1 MSAPTRIRLRVAPGA
16 ARSDVVGRH
25 GDGWKVRVAA
35 APERGKANDAL
46 VGLLAKVLLVSQ
58 ADVAVVSG
66 FGSRDKIVA
75 VNGIDATRA
84 DEALARAAS
93 ETGLK

>member
-35 APERGKANDAL
+35 APDRGKANAAL
-46 VGLLAKVLLVSQ
+46 IGLLAKVLLVPQS
-58 ADVAVVSG
+58 DVAVVSG
-66 FGSRDKIVA
+66 FSSRDKIVA
-75 VNGIDATRA
+75 VNGIDPTRA
-84 DEALARAAS
+84 DEALARAANGT
-93 ETGLK
+93 ETQ

>member
-1 MSAPTRIRLRVAPGA
+1 MSASTRIRLRVAPGA

-46 VGLLAKVLLVSQ
+46 VGLVAKVLLVSQ

-75 VNGIDATRA
+75 VNGIDATRV

-93 ETGLK
+93 EARL

>member
-1 MSAPTRIRLRVAPGA
+1 MSEPTRIRLRVAPGA

-46 VGLLAKVLLVSQ
+46 IGLLAKVLLVPQ
-58 ADVAVVSG
+58 VDVAVVSG
-66 FGSRDKIVA
+66 FASRDKIVA
-75 VNGIDATRA
+75 VNGIDATEA
-84 DEALARAAS
+84 DEALARAAA
-93 ETGLK
+93 EARVQ